1 MASSRHVTVTVIY
14 FSDASQVKQTGVNS
28 QLEIKH
34 RDLGQVSSIW
44 GTSLFLGVCGRARET
59 ERKRERERAREK
71 ERERV
76 RRMFPY

>member
-1 MASSRHVTVTVIY
+1 MKWRPRFGEQSTYVTVTVIY

-44 GTSLFLGVCGRARET
+44 GTSLFLGVCGRARD
-59 ERKRERERAREK
+59 RKKKRE
-71 ERERV
+71 
-76 RRMFPY
+76 